1 MAVSV
6 PRLRIHTTG
15 ILCTGNGVWQEVCRR
30 GSGQQDQET
39 PEISEGLPGAQPGLL
54 TMPASWA
61 LAEFGFGESQ
71 RPHLTSAMFCL
82 CVLGGWLYLPKTLTS
97 PMRSQFTAFLCS
109 AFFHGSHL
117 LSACQALPR
126 TSRLPPC
133 PLFSSIS
140 AIGSQF
146 LSLSP
151 HWLNFVP
158 PGGQGHP
165 CLGAFASAA
174 LRVALVPEDTH
185 GSDFCSPL
193 TCLLPTDLICLPR
206 VCVFHSR
213 WPHLTLR
220 FLGRLFH
227 TFRL

>member
-1 MAVSV
+1 
-6 PRLRIHTTG
+6 
-15 ILCTGNGVWQEVCRR
+15 
-30 GSGQQDQET
+30 
-39 PEISEGLPGAQPGLL
+39 
-54 TMPASWA
+54 MPASWA

-82 CVLGGWLYLPKTLTS
+82 CVLGGWLYLPKTPTS

-126 TSRLPPC
+126 TSRLPPS

-146 LSLSP
+146 LSSSP

-158 PGGQGHP
+158 PGGEGHP

-193 TCLLPTDLICLPR
+193 TCLLPTDLICLPQS
-206 VCVFHSR
+206 VFSTAGGPTDITVFGETVSHVSLVSSEGQNPELCSVR
-213 WPHLTLR
+213 TRPGLWS
-220 FLGRLFH
+220 G
-227 TFRL
+227 